1 MPTYTFK
8 DTSTNETFEE
18 LMSYEEKVLFLKDN
32 PQFTSVLDGINI
44 VAGVG
49 LNSRIK
55 NDDGWNENLQR
66 IAEAH
71 PSSDLASR
79 YDKKTA
85 NEAKTESAVAKWRKT
100 RQLQQ

>member
-18 LMSYEEKVLFLKDN
+18 LMSYEDKVSFLKDN
-32 PQFTSVLDGINI
+32 PPFPSVLDGINI

-49 LNSRIK
+49 MDSRIK

-71 PSSDLASR
+71 PSSELASR
-79 YDKKTA
+79 
-85 NEAKTESAVAKWRKT
+85 
-100 RQLQQ
+100 